1 MGEAASAQLESIRYD
16 LANLEPSSDEARAL
30 ASISSDLELFVEQ
43 AAKQRDKVAAN
54 PNPNPNPNPNQLAA
68 HHELRRAH
76 LVGVRVRVS
85 YP

>member
-43 AAKQRDKVAAN
+43 AAKQREKVAAN
-54 PNPNPNPNPNQLAA
+54 PNPNPSRTLTRWPHTTSSAA
-68 HHELRRAH
+68 RE
-76 LVGVRVRVS
+76 G
-85 YP
+85 